1 MLLNSLGFPGS
12 STGKES
18 ACNVGELDSITGLG
32 RSPGGQ
38 HGKPLQYSCLENP
51 REQKRLVGL
60 QSMGWQRVGTRLCK
74 ATTAD
79 VCLTETL
86 KILKIDEK
94 ILSLNKGK
102 QTNKKT

>member
-1 MLLNSLGFPGS
+1 MHDLFSLSGKKSTCNAGVVAGANSISGS
-12 STGKES
+12 
-18 ACNVGELDSITGLG
+18 G
-32 RSPGGQ
+32 RSPEGQ
-38 HGKPLQYSCLENP
+38 HGNPLQYSCLENP

-86 KILKIDEK
+86 KIQKIDEK